1 MKAGSR
7 AAGKNLLPL
16 GVKAGHPAER
26 RGSLLLGRRQG
37 SAPSGRGP
45 SPGPAAPAAL
55 MARLPAETR
64 GLPGTRK
71 EWDQLLYHIPTSHI
85 ITCQATED
93 QADISNPLKPS
104 CEGWCQSSAASQ
116 LTDSQDMEK
125 KTAS

>member
-1 MKAGSR
+1 MKAGRR
-7 AAGKNLLPL
+7 AAGENLLPL
-16 GVKAGHPAER
+16 GVKAGI
-26 RGSLLLGRRQG
+26 RQSG
-37 SAPSGRGP
+37 GDPCCLAVVRAQPPSRRGP

-71 EWDQLLYHIPTSHI
+71 EWDQLLYHIHTSHI
-85 ITCQATED
+85 ITCQVTED

-104 CEGWCQSSAASQ
+104 CEGWDQSSAASQ
-116 LTDSQDMEK
+116 LTDFQNMEK